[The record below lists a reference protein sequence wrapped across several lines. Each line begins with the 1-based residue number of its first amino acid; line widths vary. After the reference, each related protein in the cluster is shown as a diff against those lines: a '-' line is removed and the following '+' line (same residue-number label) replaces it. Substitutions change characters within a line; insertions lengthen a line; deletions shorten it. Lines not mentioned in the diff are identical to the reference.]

1 MEKITKLEWKKR
13 INSFL
18 WRALMMMTAVTVDFI
33 LANLSDFS
41 FTTEVTVV
49 LGLILGEVSKYLNK
63 SKVSFVD

>member
-1 MEKITKLEWKKR
+1 
-13 INSFL
+13 
-18 WRALMMMTAVTVDFI
+18 MMMTAVTVDFI

>member
-13 INSFL
+13 IDSFL
-18 WRALMMMTAVTVDFI
+18 WRALMMIIAVTVDFI